1 MAKKLYLE
9 PDEYI
14 GNISSDDLENRL
26 RNACHAIDGFTFN
39 RIVKAGFENLTEFQ
53 QQLIREAV
61 RLHADFIHDNAELL
75 NSPLSSYSISGV
87 SMSFDRSKI
96 VTVNGI
102 TTTSEVY
109 GLLMQTG
116 LCYRGLIYEIS

>member
-9 PDEYI
+9 PDEYTGSI
-14 GNISSDDLENRL
+14 PSGDLENRL
-26 RNACHAIDGFTFN
+26 RNACRAVDGFTFN

-53 QQLIREAV
+53 QELIKEAV
-61 RLHADFIHDNAELL
+61 QLHADFTYDNADLL
-75 NSPLSSYSISGV
+75 ESPLSAYSISGV

-116 LCYRGLIYEIS
+116 LCYRGLDL